1 MLSARVTPR
10 SAPWPLAGRAEP
22 AVRNDDVVAATTVV
36 NLTGHR
42 DDPDFADVVY
52 VGRALYR
59 GGWRLAASPL
69 ACPYRV
75 GRDGT
80 RAEVV
85 ARYREYLLGRPD
97 LLAEVPRLRGGR
109 IGCWCAPLP
118 CHADVIAELADAGA
132 GEPGSSA
139 GPAGSGDRGAGRSA
153 PYRTL

>member
-1 MLSARVTPR
+1 M
-10 SAPWPLAGRAEP
+10 PLAGHAAP

-52 VGRALYR
+52 VGRAQYR
-59 GGWRLAASPL
+59 GGWRLAASAL
-69 ACPYRV
+69 ACPYRI

-97 LLAEVPRLRGGR
+97 LLAEVPRLCGRR

-132 GEPGSSA
+132 GEPGSGA
-139 GPAGSGDRGAGRSA
+139 GPAGGRDRGAGRSA

>member
-1 MLSARVTPR
+1 
-10 SAPWPLAGRAEP
+10 
-22 AVRNDDVVAATTVV
+22 VRDDDVVPATTVV

-52 VGRALYR
+52 VGPALYR
-59 GGWRLAASPL
+59 GGWRLATSPL

-85 ARYREYLLGRPD
+85 GRYRVYLVGRPD
-97 LLAEVPRLRGGR
+97 LLAELPRLRGGR

-118 CHADVIAELADAGA
+118 CHADVIAELADAAAGA
-132 GEPGSSA
+132 PGSSA
-139 GPAGSGDRGAGRSA
+139 GAADGGYRGAGRSA